1 MAKLTYAQ
9 LEGAWIQAG
18 GPRALAPVAA
28 AIAEAESRGDPNA
41 TNPDDNNGTQTSWG
55 LWQISNGTH
64 SAPSPNW
71 ADPLTNAR
79 LAVAKWKA
87 AKNFSPWGTFNSGAY
102 KGFLS
107 PGTTPDMGGIQTTA
121 ATAGSTGQPP
131 TCQIWFGFT
140 LPSVSLPIVGNVAGG
155 QSEGICVLDKPQSR
169 ALAGAFFLV
178 AGGIIMGLGFTLVIA
193 RKEAPVALA
202 LIGLSRGGAGRIAGL
217 GKTRPA
223 AAEES
228 SPEPEPAPAAA

>member
-9 LEGAWIQAG
+9 LEGAWIQVG

-28 AIAEAESRGDPNA
+28 AIAEAESRGGPND

-102 KGFLS
+102 KRFLS

-121 ATAGSTGQPP
+121 ATAGSTRHPP
-131 TCQIWFGFT
+131 PPPELVRGT
-140 LPSVSLPIVGNVAGG
+140 LPPGSP
-155 QSEGICVLDKPQSR
+155 PF
-169 ALAGAFFLV
+169 LAEPG
-178 AGGIIMGLGFTLVIA
+178 
-193 RKEAPVALA
+193 
-202 LIGLSRGGAGRIAGL
+202 GGAR
-217 GKTRPA
+217 
-223 AAEES
+223 
-228 SPEPEPAPAAA
+228 

>member
-18 GPRALAPVAA
+18 GPRAPAPVAA
-28 AIAEAESRGDPNA
+28 AIAAAESRGDPNA
-41 TNPDDNNGTQTSWG
+41 TNPDDNNGTQTSR
-55 LWQISNGTH
+55 
-64 SAPSPNW
+64 SPNW

-140 LPSVSLPIVGNVAGG
+140 LPSVSLPIVGNLARRRPP
-155 QSEGICVLDKPQSR
+155 GIFPLPQPPPPPPPPPP
-169 ALAGAFFLV
+169 L
-178 AGGIIMGLGFTLVIA
+178 
-193 RKEAPVALA
+193 
-202 LIGLSRGGAGRIAGL
+202 
-217 GKTRPA
+217 
-223 AAEES
+223 
-228 SPEPEPAPAAA
+228 PAPPPTIT